1 MFEGSG
7 DIACN
12 CARPYGA
19 PQRCALRCYASS
31 SSFPRRR
38 VFAGGLLSTSRQL
51 LVLAAKREGVLW
63 VLFLVLTVADPWWAY
78 KCRGGRSA
86 AVVGLSKPERLR
98 ALWKAC
104 NGCNAGGWLLCEE

>member
-1 MFEGSG
+1 MILHEVVPGPTGRRSG
-7 DIACN
+7 AL
-12 CARPYGA
+12 CAFTLP
-19 PQRCALRCYASS
+19 PAL
-31 SSFPRRR
+31 FPAGGL
-38 VFAGGLLSTSRQL
+38 FAGGFLPTSRQL
-51 LVLAAKREGVLW
+51 LVVAAKREGGLW
-63 VLFLVLTVADPWWAY
+63 IVVFGFDGDPWWAC